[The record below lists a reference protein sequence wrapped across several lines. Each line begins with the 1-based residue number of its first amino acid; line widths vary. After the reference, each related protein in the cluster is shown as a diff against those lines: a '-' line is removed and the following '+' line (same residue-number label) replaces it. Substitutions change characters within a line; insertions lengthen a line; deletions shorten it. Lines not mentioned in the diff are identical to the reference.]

1 MAVVKEKEQR
11 ENVVVRTV
19 RETRGELRKVVWPTR
34 EEALRLTAVVI
45 AVSLVIGLLLFVADS
60 IFLTLY
66 SLLLDLVS

>member
-45 AVSLVIGLLLFVADS
+45 AVSLMIGLFLFVADS

>member
-45 AVSLVIGLLLFVADS
+45 AVSLVIGLFLFVADT